1 MSGLAAL
8 YYNWRHSVMFM
19 RVLSSARA
27 ASLSVRLDASP
38 ANHPPPTLV
47 LLVPSHWPENNKRQP
62 HRPSYFLGSPPPA
75 TETDTARPRDRK
87 ICVKLV
93 NRLCSVCSQPAL
105 QYIFRPTAAS
115 AFKQHATLSN
125 NQFVSIEPRFRKK
138 IRTLQL

>member
-27 ASLSVRLDASP
+27 ASLSVRLDASL
-38 ANHPPPTLV
+38 ANHPLSTLV
-47 LLVPSHWPENNKRQP
+47 LLVPSHWPENNKHQP
-62 HRPSYFLGSPPPA
+62 HHPSYLLGSPPA

-87 ICVKLV
+87 ICIKLV

-115 AFKQHATLSN
+115 ALKQLATLSN